1 MSEPEEKTS
10 GLSFRDKS
18 ARKFLSD
25 KKLTTII
32 ICILISTALWFLN
45 ALGKTYTTS
54 IFYAVR
60 YINMP
65 ENKVLS
71 NDPPSKLEL
80 KVTAPGFTIFSYR
93 ILMAYSPIVLN
104 LSEVTK
110 NSKPTPDGYLVR
122 TESLIRNI
130 SSQMSKD
137 ITLTSID
144 PDYLTFRFDSLLT
157 RTVEIKPVLET
168 NFRQQFNIAGPVRVM
183 PGKVQVKGIRET
195 IDTIKYVL
203 TEKKTF
209 TMLNKT
215 VESKLDLIA
224 PPNTK
229 IQPQTVNIEI
239 PVEEFTEKEILVPVT
254 ITNNPPN
261 LGIKQQPLTFQID
274 TDTFAI
280 GIFSETGRFNIVGQN
295 GEDFPEIP
303 SVNEDVAATLSL
315 SHDVLQKGIEK
326 TLFATADDEL
336 RPVMNGIFIEITTDF
351 ISFVA
356 SDAHKLVRYRR
367 SDAKADIKSSFIL
380 PKKPASLLK
389 NLLGKE
395 EGKLKLE
402 FDNKNAVFTMSRY
415 TLICRLVEGN
425 YPSYNSVIPVN
436 NPNKL
441 VIGRLLFNNTVKR
454 VSVFSNQASNLVKL
468 HIADNKM
475 VVSAQDIDF
484 AISAEE
490 RLTCDYEGDEMEIG
504 FKSTFLLEIL
514 SNLSSGEIRL
524 ELSDPTRA
532 GLLLPEEKGEN
543 EDLLMLLMPMMINV

>member
-168 NFRQQFNIAGPVRVM
+168 SFRQQFNIAGPVRVM

-261 LGIKQQPLTFQID
+261 LGIKLFPSQIKLTFLTSLTQFKEI
-274 TDTFAI
+274 TQANFRVVAN
-280 GIFSETGRFNIVGQN
+280 FSDIKQGT
-295 GEDFPEIP
+295 
-303 SVNEDVAATLSL
+303 TLL
-315 SHDVLQKGIEK
+315 PVRIEK
-326 TLFATADDEL
+326 QPE
-336 RPVMNGIFIEITTDF
+336 FIQSVKYTPESVEFLIE
-351 ISFVA
+351 
-356 SDAHKLVRYRR
+356 
-367 SDAKADIKSSFIL
+367 
-380 PKKPASLLK
+380 KK
-389 NLLGKE
+389 
-395 EGKLKLE
+395 
-402 FDNKNAVFTMSRY
+402 
-415 TLICRLVEGN
+415 
-425 YPSYNSVIPVN
+425 
-436 NPNKL
+436 
-441 VIGRLLFNNTVKR
+441 
-454 VSVFSNQASNLVKL
+454 
-468 HIADNKM
+468 
-475 VVSAQDIDF
+475 
-484 AISAEE
+484 
-490 RLTCDYEGDEMEIG
+490 
-504 FKSTFLLEIL
+504 
-514 SNLSSGEIRL
+514 
-524 ELSDPTRA
+524 
-532 GLLLPEEKGEN
+532 
-543 EDLLMLLMPMMINV
+543 